1 MGSTPERWTAR
12 YGCRDT
18 DSFLKELFMQPS
30 DLFSPGSLG
39 AIQIPNRVAMAPL
52 TRARADLEG
61 VQTHLAAEYYSQRAT
76 AGLIIA
82 EATNISRQGRGYA
95 YTPGIYT
102 EAQVRSWRQVTD
114 AVHDAAGTIVL
125 QLLHTGRISH
135 VSLHDG
141 SGAPVAPSAIQAG
154 GTVLTASGMLQPSMP
169 RALRTDEIPGVID
182 EYRYAAR
189 MAEEA
194 GFDGV
199 EIHMGNC
206 FLLEQFLRDS
216 TNHRDDGYGGS
227 IENRLRL
234 PVEVA
239 EAVVEIWGAGHVG
252 VRLSPVKTTIGETP
266 LDSDPQST
274 YERLAERLSVVG
286 LAYLHCIEERAP
298 VGAVSAFDFQ
308 SLRRAFDGAYIANS
322 GYDRALATDAI
333 ATGHA
338 SMVAFGKAFIGN
350 PDLVDRLRLDRPLT
364 EALAET
370 YYGGGAKGYTDY
382 SRYQTA

>member
-1 MGSTPERWTAR
+1 MMRFIDVHSLLKDQSMQAST
-12 YGCRDT
+12 
-18 DSFLKELFMQPS
+18 
-30 DLFSPGSLG
+30 LFSPGALG
-39 AIQIPNRVAMAPL
+39 EIHVSNCIAMAPL

-61 VQTHLAAEYYSQRAT
+61 VQTALAAEYYSQRAS
-76 AGLIIA
+76 AGLIVA
-82 EATNISRQGRGYA
+82 EATNVSRQGRGYA

-102 EAQVRSWRQVTD
+102 EEQARAWRRVTD

-135 VSLHDG
+135 VNLHGG
-141 SGAPVAPSAIQAG
+141 SRSPVAPSAIQAR
-154 GTVLTASGMLQPSMP
+154 GTVLTATGMLPPSMP
-169 RALRTDEIPGVID
+169 RALRADEIPGVID
-182 EYRYAAR
+182 EYRHAAR

-216 TNHRDDGYGGS
+216 TNHRDDRYGGS

-239 EAVVEIWGAGHVG
+239 EAVAAIWGAGHVG

-274 YERLAERLSVVG
+274 YERLVERLGSLG
-286 LAYLHCIEERAP
+286 LAYLHCIEERVPA
-298 VGAVSAFDFQ
+298 GTAEAFDFRA
-308 SLRRAFDGAYIANS
+308 LRRAFDGAYIANS
-322 GYDRALATDAI
+322 GYDRALAIEAI
-333 ATGHA
+333 SNGHA
-338 SMVAFGKAFIGN
+338 DMVAFGKAFIGN
-350 PDLVDRLRLDRPLT
+350 PDLVERLRLDRPLA
-364 EALAET
+364 EASTQT
-370 YYGGGAKGYTDY
+370 YYGGGAQGYTDY
-382 SRYQTA
+382 ARYQAA

>member
-1 MGSTPERWTAR
+1 
-12 YGCRDT
+12 
-18 DSFLKELFMQPS
+18 MQPS
-30 DLFSPGSLG
+30 DLFSPGALG
-39 AIQIPNRVAMAPL
+39 GIHIPNRVAMAPL
-52 TRARADLEG
+52 TRARADLDG
-61 VQTHLAAEYYSQRAT
+61 VQTSLAAEYYSQRAS
-76 AGLIIA
+76 AGLIVA
-82 EATNISRQGRGYA
+82 EATNVSRQGRGYA

-102 EAQVRSWRQVTD
+102 EAQARAWRQVTD

-135 VSLHDG
+135 VTLHEG
-141 SGAPVAPSAIQAG
+141 ARAPVGPSAIQAG
-154 GTVLTASGMLQPSMP
+154 GTVLTAAGMLPPSMP
-169 RALRTDEIPGVID
+169 RALQTDEIPGVID
-182 EYRYAAR
+182 EYRHAAR
-189 MAEEA
+189 MAEQA

-206 FLLEQFLRDS
+206 FLLEQFLRDG
-216 TNHRDDGYGGS
+216 TNRRDDQYGGS
-227 IENRLRL
+227 VENRLRL

-239 EAVVEIWGAGHVG
+239 EAVAEIWGAGHVG

-274 YERLAERLSVVG
+274 YERLAERLGALG

-298 VGAVSAFDFQ
+298 AGTAGAFDFQ
-308 SLRRAFDGAYIANS
+308 SLRRAFDGAYIANG
-322 GYDRALATDAI
+322 GYDRALAAAAI

-338 SMVAFGKAFIGN
+338 DMVAFGKAFIGN

-364 EALAET
+364 EASAKT

-382 SRYQTA
+382 SRYQAG

>member
-1 MGSTPERWTAR
+1 
-12 YGCRDT
+12 
-18 DSFLKELFMQPS
+18 MQPS

-39 AIQIPNRVAMAPL
+39 AIRISNRVAMAPL

-61 VQTHLAAEYYSQRAT
+61 VQTSLAAGYYGQRAS

-102 EAQVRSWRQVTD
+102 QEQVRAWRRVTD

-135 VSLHDG
+135 VSLQEG
-141 SGAPVAPSAIQAG
+141 FRAPVAPSALQAG
-154 GTVLTASGMLQPSMP
+154 GTVLTAAGMLPPSMP
-169 RALRTDEIPGVID
+169 RALREEEIPGVID

-206 FLLEQFLRDS
+206 FLLDQFLRDS
-216 TNHRDDGYGGS
+216 TNHRNDRYGGS
-227 IENRLRL
+227 IGNRLRL

-239 EAVVEIWGAGHVG
+239 EAVAGTWGAGRVG

-274 YERLAERLSVVG
+274 YGQLAERLGALG
-286 LAYLHCIEERAP
+286 LAYLHCIEERVPSGMA
-298 VGAVSAFDFQ
+298 GTFDFRA
-308 SLRRAFDGAYIANS
+308 LRRAFDGAYIANG
-322 GYDRALATDAI
+322 GYDRALAVEAI
-333 ATGHA
+333 ANGHA
-338 SMVAFGKAFIGN
+338 DMVAFGKAFIGN
-350 PDLVDRLRLDRPLT
+350 PDLVERLRLDRPLT
-364 EALAET
+364 EASAQT
-370 YYGGGAKGYTDY
+370 YYGGGAQGYTDY
-382 SRYQTA
+382 ARYQAA